1 MSTSPSPGRQLEKP
15 IATDAEGESEFS
27 YSHASSLAIAVT
39 GVGAMLAIAVALVAV
54 IISGTSEGDGAVQTG
69 PTTPAST
76 EWTIIATEFQFDPDA
91 IAAPLAT
98 DVAVTVDNKGAVQ
111 HAWVVIKQGE
121 EITTEQEFDQSKV
134 LLGFDNIDP
143 GATVSDTF
151 QFDQGGTYQII
162 CSIPGHFAAGMKGTL
177 EVQS

>member
-1 MSTSPSPGRQLEKP
+1 MSTSPDPGWQLEKP
-15 IATDAEGESEFS
+15 IAVDAEGESEFS
-27 YSHASSLAIAVT
+27 YSHASSLAVAVT
-39 GVGAMLAIAVALVAV
+39 GVGAMVALAIALVAV
-54 IISGTSEGDGAVQTG
+54 IVSGTSEGDGGTQTG
-69 PTTPAST
+69 PVASAST
-76 EWTIIATEFQFDPDA
+76 DWKIVATEFQFDPSA

-98 DVAVTVDNKGAVQ
+98 DVNITVENKGAVQ

-121 EITTEQEFDQSKV
+121 EITSETEFDQSKV
-134 LLGFDNIDP
+134 LLGFNSIDS
-143 GATVSDTF
+143 GQTVSDTF